1 MKRLSLLAEQIAD
14 NNSLTVTDSR
24 TGKTHQLNTNT
35 GFVKSS
41 DLSKLTHKGK
51 VLRAY
56 DPGYMNTITCTSTI
70 SFIDGAKGILEYR
83 GYPIEVLAEKCSFM
97 EVAYLVLWGQLPTQK
112 ELAKFSKKVM
122 EHTFVHE
129 DLLSMMNSFRYDAHP
144 MGMLCSSLSALG
156 TLHPEQNPSLAGE
169 GVYKNKQVRNKQI
182 YRLLGG
188 VPTIAANA
196 YRHRIGRE
204 YNKPHESASYVEN
217 FLYMLDK
224 LNENNFKPHPKLV
237 KALEVLFILHAEHE
251 LNCSTAAVRHLSSSG
266 VDVYTAMAGA
276 TGALY
281 GGKHGGANEAVLR
294 MLEGIGK
301 KANIP
306 QFIEDVKNKKGLLYG
321 FGHRVYKNYDPRA
334 KIIKKIADEVF

>member
-14 NNSLTVTDSR
+14 NNTLSVTDSR
-24 TGKTHQLNTNT
+24 TGKTHQLSANS
-35 GFVKSS
+35 GFVKSA

-70 SFIDGAKGILEYR
+70 AFIDGGKGILEYR

-112 ELAKFSKKVM
+112 ELGNFTRKVM

-204 YNKPHESASYVEN
+204 YNKPHENAGYVEN
-217 FLYMLDK
+217 FLFMLDK
-224 LNENNFKPHPKLV
+224 LNEGDFKPHPKLV
-237 KALEVLFILHAEHE
+237 KALEVLFILHA
-251 LNCSTAAVRHLSSSG
+251 
-266 VDVYTAMAGA
+266 
-276 TGALY
+276 
-281 GGKHGGANEAVLR
+281 
-294 MLEGIGK
+294 
-301 KANIP
+301 
-306 QFIEDVKNKKGLLYG
+306 
-321 FGHRVYKNYDPRA
+321 
-334 KIIKKIADEVF
+334 